1 MSPDIHPTAIVHP
14 DASIAPDVTIG
25 PYVIIGPRVEIGP
38 QSTIAP
44 HAVIERDTRI
54 GARCRVGVGAALG
67 GDPQHLGYAGET
79 TRLEIGDDTTIRE
92 YVTAHRGTAVT
103 GRTSIGS
110 RCYLMAYVH
119 VGHDAMVCD
128 DVVLANGVQLGGH
141 VRVGRRASIGGGT
154 PVHQFVRIGDFAF
167 VGGGSRVPQD
177 VPPFARAA
185 GNPLRLY
192 GINSVGLER
201 AGFDPGV
208 RRALHRAF
216 RLLFNSELRLTEAI
230 ERLRADEPQIAEVD
244 ELIEFIATSERGIP
258 HC

>member
-1 MSPDIHPTAIVHP
+1 MSDVHPTAIVHS
-14 DASIAPDVTIG
+14 DATIAPDVTIG
-25 PYVIIGPRVEIGP
+25 PYVVIGPGVAIGP
-38 QSTIAP
+38 GTVISP

-54 GARCRVGVGAALG
+54 GARCRIGVGAALG
-67 GDPQHLGYAGET
+67 GDPQHLKYAGEP
-79 TRLEIGDDTTIRE
+79 TRLEIGDDSTIRE
-92 YVTAHRGTAVT
+92 YVTVHRGTAAT
-103 GRTSIGS
+103 GRTSIGN

-119 VGHDAMVCD
+119 VGHDVVVHD

-141 VRVGRRASIGGGT
+141 VQVGRHASIGGGT

-201 AGFDPGV
+201 AGFSPDV
-208 RRALHRAF
+208 RRALQRAF
-216 RLLFNSELRLTEAI
+216 RLLFNSELRRTEAI
-230 ERLRADEPQIAEVD
+230 ERLREDGPRIAEVD

-258 HC
+258 QC